1 MNNMYTIVMN
11 DDKSLSQSIVTTI
24 YQREKLVDKMRFLF
38 PLKYGDIDLSKCI
51 AVLKYTDQGNVAHSE
66 ILTLADELF
75 ENRRLIYYFPIDT
88 DITRFAGDVTLRV
101 TFLEVDM
108 ENGKRTEV
116 LHTGQT
122 TITVHPLEDYYRY
135 VTDESLEI
143 IDQVLTKF
151 DARAQAYEKAAEAY
165 AMEKADD
172 FLYENNELQL
182 LAQGKPIGRKATI
195 VSDDALENGMPV
207 VEFGATEEKPSD
219 TPDGNYEVIEF

>member
-11 DDKSLSQSIVTTI
+11 DDKSLTQSIVTTI

-38 PLKYGDIDLSKCI
+38 PLTYGDIDLSKCMS
-51 AVLKYTDQGNVAHSE
+51 VLKYTDQGNVAHAE

-75 ENRRLIYYFPIDT
+75 ENRRLVYYFPIDT
-88 DITRFAGDVTLRV
+88 DITRFAGDVTFRI

-122 TITVHPLEDYYRY
+122 TITVQPLEDYYRY
-135 VTDESLEI
+135 VTDESLEFV
-143 IDQVLTKF
+143 DQVLTSF
-151 DARAQAYEKAAEAY
+151 DARAKAYEKAAEAY

-172 FLYENNELQL
+172 FSYENNELQL

-195 VSDDALENGMPV
+195 VSDAALENGMPV
-207 VEFGATEEKPSD
+207 VEFGATTEKPSD